1 MKVLLSLLLLFV
13 VAAAGVG
20 VSNHAHVIPL
30 ANRLTVLLHGA
41 EDDATIQ
48 SFVDFAAEYRK
59 AYSSEEEM
67 MYRLKVFKA
76 GVAKAKELDAES
88 RRIGSTARF
97 GITEFSDLTQD
108 EFESG

>member
-1 MKVLLSLLLLFV
+1 MKVLSLLLLFV
-13 VAAAGVG
+13 VAVAGVV
-20 VSNHAHVIPL
+20 VSTHANVIPL
-30 ANRLTVLLHGA
+30 VARLNVLLHGA

-59 AYSSEEEM
+59 TYSSEEEM
-67 MYRLKVFKA
+67 VYRFKVFKA

-88 RRIGSTARF
+88 RRVGSTARF
-97 GITEFSDLTQD
+97 GVTKFSDLNQD